1 MAIAAQQRIGCG
13 EYHSFC
19 PTCCP
24 LKGDMQSGVQERW
37 RVGMGL
43 GLREAILPYPILI
56 EGNYTLRLDGWQE
69 NTAILRI
76 KKGFSVI
83 SVSSVVRNPCT
94 RAPPAGAATGVDGAS
109 RFAAHPAETKP
120 FKKLR
125 APFLFIAPH
134 WQCGFPIPAS
144 VRFALK

>member
-1 MAIAAQQRIGCG
+1 
-13 EYHSFC
+13 
-19 PTCCP
+19 
-24 LKGDMQSGVQERW
+24 
-37 RVGMGL
+37 MGL
-43 GLREAILPYPILI
+43 GLEEAILSYPILI
-56 EGNYTLRLDGWQE
+56 EDNYTLRVDGWQE

-83 SVSSVVRNPCT
+83 SVLRGEKSLHTC
-94 RAPPAGAATGVDGAS
+94 PPAGTATGVDGAS
-109 RFAAHPAETKP
+109 RFAAHPVETKP

-144 VRFALK
+144 VRFALKWV